1 MIFHLDNEVLVNFYE
16 VLNAA
21 NIFRKHVAILNAS
34 DVDWRDKK
42 SFYFRLTTDQKKKRN
57 WYSQTTCCTY

>member
-1 MIFHLDNEVLVNFYE
+1 MQSKKYINFLYITNNDLIFHLDNEVLVNFYE

-21 NIFRKHVAILNAS
+21 NIFRKHIAILNAS

-42 SFYFRLTTDQKKKRN
+42 KFLLSFDY
-57 WYSQTTCCTY
+57 

>member
-1 MIFHLDNEVLVNFYE
+1 MQSKKYINFLFITNNDLIFHLDNEVLVNFYE

-21 NIFRKHVAILNAS
+21 NIFRKHIAILNAS

-42 SFYFRLTTDQKKKRN
+42 KFLLSFDY
-57 WYSQTTCCTY
+57 